1 MCKGVKLRVTLLTLL
16 TVLTGF
22 ITVILTANYSKA
34 EPKVL
39 DSIPVVED
47 KVPNFM
53 SNPPQEGLMEALIY
67 YEVDHPEIVYAQAVL
82 ETGNFTSS
90 GCRNKNNLFGL
101 MQGKSLRRFNHWTES
116 VIFYK
121 QKIQSRYK
129 GGDYYAFL
137 TRIGYAANPNYN
149 AHVRKIVEQNKR
161 KKP

>member
-1 MCKGVKLRVTLLTLL
+1 MRKSFI
-16 TVLTGF
+16 VLFFFLPLIVLAQSNSSPFMNKT
-22 ITVILTANYSKA
+22 
-34 EPKVL
+34 PK
-39 DSIPVVED
+39 
-47 KVPNFM
+47 
-53 SNPPQEGLMEALIY
+53 EGLMEALIY
-67 YEVDHPEIVYAQAVL
+67 YEVDYPEIVYAQAVL

-101 MQGKSLRRFNHWTES
+101 MLGKSLRRFNHWTES

-149 AHVRKIVEQNKR
+149 AHVKKIVEQNKR
-161 KKP
+161 KKK